1 MLNLRTMIAFFYFCF
16 NDSKS
21 SILICFIKFV
31 PSKIHSMENKRVR
44 LRFAPSPTG
53 GLHMGGVRTALFSY
67 LFAKKHNGDF
77 ILRIEDT
84 DQTRYVKG
92 AEEYIIESLKWC
104 GIEPNEGVGFGD
116 GPYAPYRQS
125 ERKELGIYKKYA
137 DQLIASGHAYY
148 AFDTAEELD
157 AMRKRLEAAKVA
169 APQYNSVSRQNMR
182 NSLTLSEDE
191 VKKLI
196 DAGMPY
202 VVRLKVPRNEE
213 IRFND
218 IIRGWVVVNSTQ
230 VDDKVLLKSD
240 GMPTYHLAHI
250 VDDIEMQISHAVRGE
265 EWLPSAPAHILIYR
279 YLGCEDK
286 MPLLAHLPLILKPD
300 GNGKLSKRDKSG
312 IPMFPLD
319 WYDERT
325 GEKYV
330 GYRETGFFPDAFVN
344 MLAMLGWN
352 PGTTQEIFSIDELA
366 EAFSFER
373 VHKAGA
379 KFDPEK
385 TKWFNQQYLRKKS
398 DKDLAELFRPVLEEK
413 LKETQE
419 LRHKNQD
426 YIEGVCKLVK
436 EKAHF
441 VTEFWNAGSYFFI
454 APTTYDADVIKK
466 RWNESSANFIKA
478 VIERFKALTI
488 FTAIDAE
495 AAFKTTAEA
504 QGIATGQVMQLF
516 RVCLSGVGG
525 GPMLFEMVELLG
537 KEEVLKRLE
546 TAIETIKM

>member
-1 MLNLRTMIAFFYFCF
+1 
-16 NDSKS
+16 
-21 SILICFIKFV
+21 
-31 PSKIHSMENKRVR
+31 MENRRVR

-84 DQTRYVKG
+84 DQTRYVAG
-92 AEEYIIESLKWC
+92 AEDYIIQSLKWC

-116 GPYAPYRQS
+116 GPHAPYRQS
-125 ERKELGIYKKYA
+125 ERKELGIYAKYA
-137 DQLIASGHAYY
+137 QQLIDGGHAYY
-148 AFDTAEELD
+148 AFDTSDELD
-157 AMRKRLEAAKVA
+157 AMRKRLEAAKVV
-169 APQYNSVSRQNMR
+169 APQYNVVTRQTMR

-191 VKKLI
+191 VKKLM
-196 DAGMPY
+196 DEKVPY

-213 IRFND
+213 IRFHD

-250 VDDIEMQISHAVRGE
+250 VDDIEMEISHAVRGE
-265 EWLPSAPAHILIYR
+265 EWLPSAPSHVLIYR
-279 YLGCEDK
+279 YLGLEDK

-330 GYRETGFFPDAFVN
+330 GYRESGFFPEAFIN
-344 MLAMLGWN
+344 MLGMLGWN
-352 PGTTQEIFSIDELA
+352 PGTTQEIFTLDELVQ
-366 EAFSFER
+366 AFSFER
-373 VHKAGA
+373 VNKSGA

-385 TKWFNQQYLRKKS
+385 TKWFNQQYLRKKT
-398 DKDLAELFRPVLEEK
+398 DAELAALFLPILHEK
-413 LKETQE
+413 GIHADGQF
-419 LRHKNQD
+419 
-426 YIEGVCKLVK
+426 IENVCRLVK

-441 VTEFWNAGSYFFI
+441 VSEFWKDGSYFFI
-454 APTTYDADVIKK
+454 APTEYDPEVIKK
-466 RWNESSANFIKA
+466 RWNEQSAGFIKEVTEA
-478 VIERFKALTI
+478 FKNLTTFTAAETENTFKA
-488 FTAIDAE
+488 
-495 AAFKTTAEA
+495 TAEKL
-504 QGIATGQVMQLF
+504 GIGAGQVMQLF

-537 KEEVLKRLE
+537 KEEVIARLE
-546 TAIETIKM
+546 RAINSIK

>member
-1 MLNLRTMIAFFYFCF
+1 MSN
-16 NDSKS
+16 
-21 SILICFIKFV
+21 
-31 PSKIHSMENKRVR
+31 PRVR

-67 LFAKKHNGDF
+67 LFAKKHGGDF

-92 AEEYIIESLKWC
+92 AEEYIINSLKWC

-137 DQLIASGHAYY
+137 DKLIASGHAYY
-148 AFDTAEELD
+148 AFDTPEELD
-157 AMRKRLEAAKVA
+157 EMRKRLEAAKVV
-169 APQYNSVSRQNMR
+169 APQYNAVSRQNMR
-182 NSLTLSEDE
+182 NATTLSEDE
-191 VKKLI
+191 VKKLL
-196 DAGMPY
+196 AEGTPY

-218 IIRGWVVVNSTQ
+218 IIRGWVVVNSSQ

-250 VDDIEMQISHAVRGE
+250 VDDIEMKISHAVRGE

-279 YLGCEDK
+279 YLGLEEQ
-286 MPLLAHLPLILKPD
+286 MPKLAHLPLILKPD

-312 IPMFPLD
+312 IPMFPLN

-325 GEKYV
+325 KESYT
-330 GYRETGFFPDAFVN
+330 GYRESGFFPEAFIN
-344 MLAMLGWN
+344 RLAMLGWN
-352 PGTTQEIFSIDELA
+352 AGNNQEIYSKEELINL
-366 EAFSFER
+366 FSFER
-373 VHKAGA
+373 VNKAGA

-398 DKDLAELFRPVLEEK
+398 DEELAELFMPVL
-413 LKETQE
+413 KEHNITIDKSFAIGFCR
-419 LRHKNQD
+419 L
-426 YIEGVCKLVK
+426 IK

-441 VTEFWNAGSYFFI
+441 VNEFWSLGSFFFI
-454 APTTYDADVIKK
+454 APTDYDKEVLKK
-466 RWNESSANFIKA
+466 RLNPQTLVFIKE
-478 VIERFKALTI
+478 VKESFTSIQN
-488 FTAIDAE
+488 FTAIE
-495 AAFKTTAEA
+495 TEQAFKAVSEKLN
-504 QGIATGQVMQLF
+504 IPTGQVMQLF
-516 RVCLSGVGG
+516 RVAITGVGG
-525 GPMLFEMVELLG
+525 GPALFEMLELLG
-537 KEEVLKRLE
+537 KEESLQRLNA
-546 TAIETIKM
+546 AITHFEKQG